1 MIVYNLY
8 EGDIMLRTI
17 FTIIICTLAT
27 GILIFD
33 LIQSSKNKKIREE
46 NTRLQEELRK
56 YKELEIHNSK

>member
-1 MIVYNLY
+1 MIIYNLY
-8 EGDIMLRTI
+8 EGDIMIRTI

-46 NTRLQEELRK
+46 NARLQEELRK
-56 YKELEIHNSK
+56 YKELEIHENK